1 MPIRTRRKNKKV
13 ECRKESEP
21 FKNGAVSFCA
31 KSIRGAEKNGIIT
44 VFRNKILLDYKESI
58 KYGKN
63 DKIRKNEEIRE
74 IKSYYERKKEN
85 YKIHAFAK

>member
-31 KSIRGAEKNGIIT
+31 KKGIRGAEKKLVSFPFLGI
-44 VFRNKILLDYKESI
+44 
-58 KYGKN
+58 
-63 DKIRKNEEIRE
+63 
-74 IKSYYERKKEN
+74 N
-85 YKIHAFAK
+85 YN